1 MSKYGFYERL
11 SAAFPSQVLVDVAET
26 CNLGCI
32 HCPHPIFKKSE
43 HYTGSKVNPNLNKKM
58 VDEVAEFGKG
68 ITQYI
73 RYASNGEPLLHNNIY
88 EMIDYAK
95 QKSGTTVTL
104 TTNGVLLNNKNLP
117 TLLDTKVDL
126 VDISID
132 AFSVDVYKAIRKGNL
147 DITRANVLSLI
158 DQIKT
163 KQLKTKVVVSYVEQP
178 LNTHETIQFKEF
190 WEKAGADYVVIRRL
204 HSCSGA
210 KTELAE
216 ERRKNIV
223 NRRPCLYPWERV
235 VLTPRGDLAFCPSDW
250 VHGSV
255 IGPYEN
261 TTIKE
266 SWGGSFYTQLRQAH
280 LDNNYANHK
289 FCGQCPDWEST
300 RWPSEGRSYA
310 NMIQEFKDL
319 E

>member
-73 RYASNGEPLLHNNIY
+73 RYASNGEPLLHSNIY

-104 TTNGVLLNNKNLP
+104 TTNGVLLNTKNLP

-132 AFSVDVYKAIRKGNL
+132 ALSVDVYKAIRKGNL
-147 DITRANVLSLI
+147 DITRANVLNLI

-178 LNTHETIQFKEF
+178 LNTHETTQFKEF

-216 ERRKNIV
+216 ERRKNSV

-266 SWGGSFYTQLRQAH
+266 AWGGSFYTQLRQAH
-280 LDNNYANHK
+280 LDNNYTNHK